1 MYERKFGQVLKE
13 LRKLAGLSQKE
24 LAEGICTQ
32 AQISKLEA
40 GHEIPYSNT
49 LYELSKKLG
58 VDMNYFFDS
67 MQTSQLDYVAEV
79 KNLINDYK
87 RKRDYRSIHNLI
99 NKHKNSPLFNN
110 LYTRQFLEWHEV
122 ISNYH
127 LKKAA
132 GENVISRLHEI
143 INHTRS
149 KDNFFTEQEIEI
161 LISIAIIY
169 NEEKEFKMAE
179 YKYIEAMNHLQKLP
193 QLQNNQ
199 IYIRICY
206 GLSRNYGES
215 EKYDQSKKWAEKGI
229 NSCIQYESFYLL
241 GELYYMVGWTLL
253 KKEKK
258 EVAIPYME
266 NAIYFFSLTKND
278 AFVEFVKDEIEKL

>member
-1 MYERKFGQVLKE
+1 M
-13 LRKLAGLSQKE
+13 SQKE

-122 ISNYH
+122 ISNYY
-127 LKKAA
+127 LKKAT

-278 AFVEFVKDEIEKL
+278 AFVKFVKDEIEKL